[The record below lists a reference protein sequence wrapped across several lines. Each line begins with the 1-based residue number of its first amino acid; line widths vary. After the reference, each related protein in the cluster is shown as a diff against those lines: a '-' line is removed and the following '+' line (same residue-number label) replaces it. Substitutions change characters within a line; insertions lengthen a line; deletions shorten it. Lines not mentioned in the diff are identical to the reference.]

1 MLASGHEFVHT
12 VTEKLLIYALGRG
25 LDYYDAP
32 TLRRIVRDLEHDG
45 YRWSSLVLGVV
56 ASEPFLMR
64 RAPEVAFPADA
75 QP

>member
-1 MLASGHEFVHT
+1 MM
-12 VTEKLLIYALGRG
+12 IYALGRG

-32 TLRRIVRDLEHDG
+32 TLRRIVRDLEHDD

-56 ASEPFLMR
+56 ASDQFLMR
-64 RAPEVAFPADA
+64 RAPEAEILVDA